1 MFGLSW
7 LLLLLSKETLY
18 CLKPPGKRVARQP
31 SNNRKYPK
39 LKIKAP
45 RPGKCGSASVK
56 SPCGKGKGEG
66 CHTNMWATGTL
77 LVCVSYSSSILGP
90 PSSYAWTLCLSS
102 VHSPQ
107 TQEAPLSVLGKLP
120 KTNNR

>member
-1 MFGLSW
+1 MFGFSW

-18 CLKPPGKRVARQP
+18 CLKPPGKWVARQP
-31 SNNRKYPK
+31 LNNRKYPK
-39 LKIKAP
+39 LKIKA
-45 RPGKCGSASVK
+45 RSPGKCGGVLVK

-66 CHTNMWATGTL
+66 CHTSMWVTGTL
-77 LVCVSYSSSILGP
+77 VDCVPYSPGILGP

-107 TQEAPLSVLGKLP
+107 TQMVLSLF
-120 KTNNR
+120 